1 MRRTPAKERASLLAH
16 DDRVISVARWL
27 SGAGAGPVASAIS
40 TAAAAPR
47 APTIV
52 VPGASTGDSEVVA
65 THIGVVILRW
75 WDVSRGWGPLYP
87 VTVTVN
93 PVMDQLFTGRDAGA
107 KR

>member
-27 SGAGAGPVASAIS
+27 SGAGSGPGASAIS
-40 TAAAAPR
+40 TAVAAPR

-65 THIGVVILRW
+65 THIGVVFLW
-75 WDVSRGWGPLYP
+75 WWVVFWGWGFFFL
-87 VTVTVN
+87 VFVLVD
-93 PVMDQLFTGRDAGA
+93 PVMVLFFFVR
-107 KR
+107 